1 VIPLR
6 PADIAEAVAGEPSGV
21 PDEALKASSITSV
34 TVDSRQVVPGTLFV
48 AVAGERVDGH
58 DFAAEAVAAGAVL
71 ILCARPL
78 HDEVGTPLP
87 CVVVKDPVQALGA
100 LASWYCRERLTC
112 TVVAVTGSSGKTTT
126 KDLIARVLSVAG
138 PTVSA
143 RGSFNTEIGLPLT
156 VLAADDQ
163 TRFLVLEMGM
173 RGVGHIAYLVD
184 LVQPDIAVVLN
195 VGSAHVGML
204 GSREAIAAA
213 KAELVQDLPD
223 TAIAVLNEDDGAVRA
238 MADITA
244 ADVVTFGESP
254 SARIRAT
261 DVRLQDAA
269 RPAFTLA
276 DERTGDAMPVE
287 LRLSG
292 EHYVSNACAAAAV
305 GRAAGLSMEQIVDA
319 LRAAEADSKWRMD
332 VRVSSRGFT
341 VINDAY
347 NANPESMRAALKSL
361 VAMAAGRRTWAVLG
375 EMRELGD
382 AALEEHDA
390 IGRLAVRLDVSRL
403 VCVGEGTRVMHLG
416 ASSEGSWGEESIHV
430 PDVQA
435 AINLLN
441 AQVGADDVVLVKA
454 SRAVGLERVAEA
466 LLTEVPE
473 VPRETPRETSS

>member
-1 VIPLR
+1 MIPLR

-21 PDEALKASSITSV
+21 PDEVLKASSITSV

-78 HDEVGTPLP
+78 HDEAGTPLP

-100 LASWYCRERLTC
+100 LASWYRRERLTC

-244 ADVVTFGESP
+244 ADVVRFGESP

-269 RPAFTLA
+269 RPAFTLT
-276 DERTGDAMPVE
+276 DESTGDSMPVE

-416 ASSEGSWGEESIHV
+416 ASSEGS
-430 PDVQA
+430 
-435 AINLLN
+435 
-441 AQVGADDVVLVKA
+441 
-454 SRAVGLERVAEA
+454 
-466 LLTEVPE
+466 
-473 VPRETPRETSS
+473 